1 MAARRPDDCD
11 PDRLRRLLDDR
22 LDGDEQAGL
31 AGHLD
36 ACPSCRKSLD
46 ALAAGTRWW
55 AEARAFLGDDGATDA
70 YPASSRSERT
80 SPGTRTGTRTGPAPG
95 EVDFLAPSDE
105 PGHLGRIG
113 PYEVVEV
120 IGRGGMGVVLKGLDP
135 SLNRHVAIKV
145 LAPELATSATA
156 RRRFAREGKAAA
168 AIGHD
173 HIVAIHAVDT
183 SGGLPY
189 LVMQHVAGRSLQDRI
204 DRTGPLA
211 VEDVVRIGMQA
222 AQGLAAAH
230 AVGLIHRDI
239 KPSNILLEGGVERV
253 KISDFGL
260 ARAVDDASL
269 TQSGVVAGTPQY
281 MSPEQARGE
290 AVDHRTDLFSL
301 GSVLYALCT
310 GRPPFRADT
319 TMAVLRRVSDDPPRP
334 IRELNPDVPAWLAAI
349 VAKLHAKD
357 PADRFGTAN
366 QVADL
371 LGRCLVYLREPKPGP
386 PPFVDESAE
395 VARPARPRRRLA
407 WAAAGIIA
415 LAAIGLGAAEAS
427 GVTDLVATVLR
438 IRTRG
443 GTLVLKTSDPEVRIK
458 IDGEAIVISGAGPQE
473 IRLGAGLHTLVAS
486 KGEKV
491 DVKLVT
497 IARGGKETVEVGFE
511 PDAPAPGRPAAAK
524 AEGEAD
530 DLSVAQGEF
539 ALAQAELD
547 RARDRHE
554 WSWKMKGKGYVSAAQ
569 ADADRLAVQA
579 AALRQK
585 TAALRLPPPPKLDEM
600 PKLLTPPPSVPP
612 RPPVPPSPPAPPADR
627 PAAPPTAER
636 VLREVADLRQSLAS
650 RRDPIRG
657 PADPAI
663 AKVEEQLKAIED
675 RIRFDMLRDYRRAV
689 EGVQGQS
696 ARVDPAQAVPST
708 GRLPERPVVRST
720 PGMAPS
726 REEALKI
733 AGELLEVLHS
743 RRDAAKA
750 EGLPGLP
757 SPVRPPEV
765 PGPGPTPASPDEL
778 RKNGGDIRSTLRAR
792 AEAVK
797 ADAAPAGSSGLP
809 SRDRYSAI
817 PGPGPTPAIP
827 ATPAGARNR
836 ADELLEEARK
846 QAREHHFDEA
856 ERLIRKV
863 DALLGGSGT
872 ISRRLR
878 DAVRSSRPTLA
889 IVRSGAFAEE
899 TALDLI
905 SKARDEARAGGHDR
919 AKVLAARADAIAV
932 VWGPLAEETE
942 KAIAVLTD
950 AYRDRGAVTTPDP
963 AEAKR
968 RARDLILSARQRAN
982 VGDLDRAE
990 ELLDQAD
997 RMGARWGPFDD
1008 TPAKARE
1015 AIRRSRLVDSFRR
1028 AEPSPAPTSAP
1039 DAGEAA
1045 RPIGPDGRPIG
1056 PRAGQ
1061 PAPSATGPAGEEPTY
1076 LHYEMTAQEYAR
1088 RHPNSA
1094 IAQRLPARV
1103 AEGDVRQGPSD
1114 GMPAKA
1120 REPIQGL
1127 GARPEAGPAV
1137 AADAES
1143 VRPATPARPPA
1154 RPIVADPT
1162 VLDLAI
1168 APDGKT
1174 FAAGS
1179 DDSTVRIYDLAT
1191 RRVLRELR
1199 PEPTTKMEVVTIVG
1213 TDGQASTRAVETR
1226 VRAVGWPTWA
1236 VAYAPDGKHL
1246 VAAGGDLN
1254 DNGPPTQ
1261 GPILIWD
1268 LATGVGR
1275 SLADGHDGAV
1285 LAAAVSPDGATLVT
1299 GGRDRTVRT
1308 WKFPSGQPIRTRS
1321 GHTGPVRSVA
1331 WAPDGKRFASAS
1343 FDGTVKLWGADGRKT
1358 ETLKDAEG
1366 HGLNSVAFSPDGTT
1380 VVAGGGREVHAWSLV
1395 GPGTHRAFAF
1405 RQGDVYDVAFSP
1417 DGKTFAAGGGRDPGA
1432 PTGNRWEDRQTVER
1446 LRALREE
1453 KLRELVKARDAL
1465 RERMVKQST
1474 ADLKELMDKNV
1485 VTLDR
1490 YRALNDQ
1497 LTQVQ
1502 IEILKSE
1509 ARLQQHQKG
1518 LPPSQAAVPAE
1529 ATKEQV
1535 SQLFYEHP
1543 KVMRV
1548 KEKLDAATERYNGAK
1563 EKVADRSDPSLMVPL
1578 RAKQAAQ
1585 TELDTLW
1592 SQISPGLAEQARN
1605 GIRGG
1610 LAPDTTMREIEG
1622 QLAALK
1628 AQEAGLANRLNVLKV
1643 KWRETGIDSI
1653 ELQFERNDLARAE
1666 RYLEAV
1672 ETGLAHAEFVA
1683 AGGAGRVI
1691 GGPGAC
1697 AELRAWD
1704 LTTGREVRGAVE
1716 LTGRVEALAFTPEG
1730 KILVAKVAP
1739 DDPDGPVTIWDDPA
1753 AAKAPTPPAVPTN
1766 GAPTPF

>member
-80 SPGTRTGTRTGPAPG
+80 SHGTGTGTAPG

-135 SLNRHVAIKV
+135 SLSRHVAIKV

-189 LVMQHVAGRSLQDRI
+189 LVMQHVAGRSLQERI

-319 TMAVLRRVSDDPPRP
+319 TMAVLRRVSDDAPRP

-386 PPFVDESAE
+386 PPFVGESAGA
-395 VARPARPRRRLA
+395 ARTARPRRRLA

-415 LAAIGLGAAEAS
+415 LAVVGLGAAEAS

-458 IDGEAIVISGAGPQE
+458 IDGEEIVISGAGPQE

-497 IARGGKETVEVGFE
+497 ITRGGKETVEVGFE
-511 PDAPAPGRPAAAK
+511 PDAPTPVRQSSAK
-524 AEGEAD
+524 AEGED

-539 ALAQAELD
+539 ALAQADLD
-547 RARDRHE
+547 RARDRLDRSSHLRE
-554 WSWKMKGKGYVSAAQ
+554 KGVLSTAQ
-569 ADADRLAVQA
+569 NEADRFAMLAA
-579 AALRQK
+579 EFRLK
-585 TAALRLPPPPKLDEM
+585 TAALRLPE
-600 PKLLTPPPSVPP
+600 PP
-612 RPPVPPSPPAPPADR
+612 RIAPTPRVLVPPPADVPLPPFPPMPRLAPGDR
-627 PAAPPTAER
+627 PATTPTAEQI
-636 VLREVADLRQSLAS
+636 LRQVELLRQGLAA
-650 RRDPIRG
+650 RRDSAGG
-657 PADPAI
+657 PADPSLG
-663 AKVEEQLKAIED
+663 KVEEQLKGIED
-675 RIRFDMLRDYRRAV
+675 RLRFDPLGDFRRAAAV
-689 EGVQGQS
+689 TGAAG
-696 ARVDPAQAVPST
+696 ARVD
-708 GRLPERPVVRST
+708 R
-720 PGMAPS
+720 
-726 REEALKI
+726 AL
-733 AGELLEVLHS
+733 A
-743 RRDAAKA
+743 
-750 EGLPGLP
+750 LP
-757 SPVRPPEV
+757 SPVRPPDV
-765 PGPGPTPASPDEL
+765 PGPGPTPVTPASPDEL

-792 AEAVK
+792 EETVK
-797 ADAAPAGSSGLP
+797 ADAAPAGPSGLP

-863 DALLGGSGT
+863 DAFLGDSGAM
-872 ISRRLR
+872 SRRLR

-889 IVRSGAFAEE
+889 IVRSGEFAEE
-899 TALDLI
+899 TARDLI

-919 AKVLAARADAIAV
+919 AKVLAARADAIAF

-950 AYRDRGAVTTPDP
+950 AYRDRVAVTTLDP

-968 RARDLILSARQRAN
+968 RATDLILSARQRAN
-982 VGDLDRAE
+982 VGDLVRAE
-990 ELLDQAD
+990 ELLDEAD
-997 RMGARWGPFDD
+997 RMGARWGLFDD

-1015 AIRRSRLVDSFRR
+1015 AIRRSRLVDSVGL
-1028 AEPSPAPTSAP
+1028 AQPAPAPAPTSAP
-1039 DAGEAA
+1039 GAGEAA
-1045 RPIGPDGRPIG
+1045 HPVGPDGRPIG

-1061 PAPSATGPAGEEPTY
+1061 PATSATGPAGEEPRY
-1076 LHYEMTAQEYAR
+1076 LYYERTAQESAR
-1088 RHPNSA
+1088 SHPNTA
-1094 IAQRLPARV
+1094 IAQRLLARV
-1103 AEGDVRQGPSD
+1103 AEGDVRQGPSA
-1114 GMPAKA
+1114 GIPAKA

-1191 RRVLRELR
+1191 RRVVRELS
-1199 PEPTTKMEVVTIVG
+1199 PEPTTKMEVVTTVG
-1213 TDGQASTRAVETR
+1213 ADGQASTRAVETR
-1226 VRAVGWPTWA
+1226 VKAAVWPIWA

-1246 VAAGGDLN
+1246 VAAGGEIVDG
-1254 DNGPPTQ
+1254 GPPARGTVM
-1261 GPILIWD
+1261 IWD
-1268 LATGVGR
+1268 LATGVVR
-1275 SLADGHDGAV
+1275 SLAVDHEGAV

-1308 WKFPSGQPIRTRS
+1308 WKFPSGEPIRTRS
-1321 GHTGPVRSVA
+1321 GHTGPVHSVA
-1331 WAPDGKRFASAS
+1331 WSPDGKRFASAS
-1343 FDGTVKLWGADGRKT
+1343 FDGTVKLWGVDGRKT

-1380 VVAGGGREVHAWSLV
+1380 VVAGGGREVHVWSLG

-1405 RQGDVYDVAFSP
+1405 RQGDVYDVAFAP
-1417 DGKTFAAGGGRDPGA
+1417 DGKTFAAGGGRNPGA
-1432 PTGNRWEDRQTVER
+1432 PKGNRWEDRQTVEQ

-1465 RERMVKQST
+1465 RERMLKQST

-1535 SQLFYEHP
+1535 TQLFYEHP

-1578 RAKQAAQ
+1578 RAKQAALA
-1585 TELDTLW
+1585 ELDTLW
-1592 SQISPGLAEQARN
+1592 AQLSPALAEQVR
-1605 GIRGG
+1605 RGVG
-1610 LAPDTTMREIEG
+1610 PDISMREIEG

-1628 AQEAGLANRLNVLKV
+1628 AQETGLSNRLNVLKV
-1643 KWRETGIDSI
+1643 QWREIGIEPI
-1653 ELQFERNDLARAE
+1653 ELEFQRNDLNRAE
-1666 RYLEAV
+1666 RYLDAIESA
-1672 ETGLAHAEFVA
+1672 LAQAELVA
-1683 AGGAGRVI
+1683 AGATVRTAGD
-1691 GGPGAC
+1691 PAPC

-1704 LTTGREVRGAVE
+1704 VATGREVRGAVE
-1716 LTGRVEALAFTPEG
+1716 PTGRIEALAFTPEG

-1739 DDPDGPVTIWDDPA
+1739 DGSAGPVALWDDPA
-1753 AAKAPTPPAVPTN
+1753 AAKAPTPTAVPTN